1 MPFLLLGLGLL
12 LLLLLLGGAFINAD
26 PAKLGRFLRWFLLSF
41 AVAGAAALLI
51 LLIVSDRLAPALALV
66 AVAGPFLMRSRALWR
81 RWFAAAPSTG
91 QTSTVETDLLRMEL
105 DHDTGAMTGTVRRG
119 AFAGRRLSELADAEL
134 LDLWRQCR
142 AEEEA
147 SARLVEAYLD
157 RLRPDWREAAAG
169 GAAPSAPSEIMTR
182 EEAYAILGLAPGA
195 DADAIKKAHRALMMK
210 LHPDQGGSTYLAAKI
225 NRAKEVLL
233 ED

>member
-1 MPFLLLGLGLL
+1 MPFLLLGLL
-12 LLLLLLGGAFINAD
+12 LLLLLVLLGGAFVNAD

-41 AVAGAAALLI
+41 AAAGAAALLI

-91 QTSTVETDLLRMEL
+91 QTSTVETALLRMEL

-119 AFAGRRLSELADAEL
+119 PYAGRRLSELADAEL

-157 RLRPDWREAAAG
+157 RLRPDWREAAS
-169 GAAPSAPSEIMTR
+169 GAAPGAPSEIMTR

-233 ED
+233 EG